1 MALGHEWCC
10 NDYGVI
16 SYIIRISLSLDYRDA
31 HQERLTRNLDNQVD
45 L

>member
-1 MALGHEWCC
+1 MALGFKWFW
-10 NDYGVI
+10 NSPWLID
-16 SYIIRISLSLDYRDA
+16 YIICISLSLDYRDA